1 MPLLKSTP
9 VSMDRLQRCA
19 RWLGISLLAVALA
32 APVAV
37 LQAQQPPASLSPQV
51 VWPQD
56 TTQIKLTLDVVN
68 ILREKHFR
76 KVTLNDDFSGE
87 LLDNY
92 LKALDPSRQIF
103 LASDIAEFNQYRSN
117 FDEALR
123 SGKLEPAHYI
133 YQRYYT
139 RLTNQLNRAVKQVP
153 VLLANPL
160 TDKNAVVEIDR
171 KKKPWPVD
179 EADATRIW
187 DATIRD
193 AILSLQLSDKKPDN
207 IETTL
212 TRRYRNQL
220 GRLNKMTPI
229 DHFEVFINAFT
240 EMYDPHTNYMAPKSS
255 ENFDISMTLSLE
267 GIGAV
272 LEREDDF
279 TKVTR
284 LIPGGPAARQ
294 AQLKPGDKIMAIA
307 QGQNSEQWE
316 DVVGWRLDEVVELIR
331 GQANTW
337 VRLQVKSNDGDIH
350 NIAIL
355 REKVKL
361 EDQAASKKVIE
372 LTDSTNKTFR
382 IGIINVPSF
391 YLDFEAMRR
400 QDPDARSTTRD
411 VLALLEELEKEDI
424 DGLIIDLRDNGG
436 GSLLEATQLTDL
448 FIDEGP
454 VVQILTSDQDIDLRN
469 RAVNPQFYKGPLV
482 VLVNHL
488 SASASEIFAGA
499 IQDYHR
505 GLIVGDETFGKGTV
519 QTLLPL
525 YVGKLKITEAKF
537 YRVSGDSTQHRG
549 VTPDISYPS
558 AIPTDE
564 VGESALEHALPWD
577 AIPAASH
584 IVYSMPSNVV
594 PLLKKQHDDRMQ
606 TSIEY
611 KALLEQIQFADA
623 QRKRET
629 LPLDK
634 EKRQEMKKTDE
645 QTLLGIVN
653 TVRQTE
659 GKPAFTRL
667 SELEDDNRRKR
678 DEKNP
683 QDDFLLMET
692 GRLLVDYIDSTQRQ
706 VPMAASSR

>member
-1 MPLLKSTP
+1 MPTMNITPARSSHIRRYLRLLGVPLL
-9 VSMDRLQRCA
+9 A
-19 RWLGISLLAVALA
+19 AGLAMPA
-32 APVAV
+32 AHAEQV
-37 LQAQQPPASLSPQV
+37 PPASLTPQA

-76 KVTLNDDFSGE
+76 KVTLDDSFSSE

-92 LKALDPSRQIF
+92 LKSLDPSRQIF
-103 LASDIAEFNQYRSN
+103 LASDIAEFGRYRSS

-123 SGKLEPAHYI
+123 KGQLEAARTI

-139 RLTNQLNRAVKQVP
+139 RLTGQLNRAVQQVP
-153 VLLANPL
+153 VLLATPL
-160 TDKNAVVEIDR
+160 ADQNAVVEIDR

-179 EADATRIW
+179 EADANRIW
-187 DATIRD
+187 DANIRD
-193 AILSLQLSDKKPDN
+193 AILGLQLSDKQPEN

-220 GRLNKMTPI
+220 NRLNKMTPI

-255 ENFDISMTLSLE
+255 ESFDISMTLSLE

-294 AQLKPGDKIMAIA
+294 AQLKPGDKILAIA
-307 QGQNSEQWE
+307 QGQNGEQWE

-331 GQANTW
+331 GQAKTW
-337 VRLQVKSNDGDIH
+337 VRLQVKSSDGDIH

-372 LTDSTNKTFR
+372 LPGEGQKKYR

-411 VLALLEELEKEDI
+411 VLVLLRELEKEQI

-436 GSLLEATQLTDL
+436 GSLLEANQLTDL

-454 VVQILTSDQDIDLRN
+454 VVQILDSDMNINQQN
-469 RAVNPQFYKGPLV
+469 QAVNPLLYGGPLV

-499 IQDYHR
+499 IQDYRR
-505 GLIVGDETFGKGTV
+505 GIIVGDQTFGKGTV

-537 YRVSGDSTQHRG
+537 YRVSGDSTQNRG
-549 VTPDISYPS
+549 VIPDINYPS
-558 AIPTDE
+558 IIPTDE
-564 VGESALEHALPWD
+564 VGESALDHALPWD
-577 AIPAASH
+577 AISAAPH
-584 IVYSMPSNVV
+584 IVYPLSPTVV
-594 PLLKKQHDDRMQ
+594 PLLKKQHEQRMK
-606 TSIEY
+606 TSIQY
-611 KALLEQIQFADA
+611 QALLDQITFAEA
-623 QRKRET
+623 QRKRES

-634 EKRQEMKKTDE
+634 EKRLEMKKNDE
-645 QTLLGIVN
+645 QKLLGIVN
-653 TVRQTE
+653 TVRQSE
-659 GKPAFTRL
+659 GKPAFSKI

-692 GRLLVDYIDSTQRQ
+692 GRLLADYIGTTERAA
-706 VPMAASSR
+706 PMAASRE